1 MTPRPLSLLAIVA
14 VVGLSTGGLTINMA
28 AAQSDSAS
36 VPEVEWDTTLNFF
49 QFDADKFVGQRF
61 TAKCPPSTVNEAF
74 SGVFGTDVY
83 PSKSSICVAAVHA
96 GQIDK
101 AGGVVTVQ
109 LNPGEDG
116 YTGSVRNGV
125 ETADLPG
132 TPRSIVFVGPS
143 LADAHAQIHR
153 SYIPAI
159 DWDTKFTRTGFAHKQ
174 LVGQR
179 FTFNCPAA
187 PSDLRSRRVI
197 GTDSYAFSSM
207 ICRAAV
213 HSGRITTDGGIVS
226 LQMEPGDTK
235 LVGSIRN
242 GIETKDGPSGI
253 RTISFVASSVQN

>member
-1 MTPRPLSLLAIVA
+1 MTERPISTLAFAA
-14 VVGLSTGGLTINMA
+14 VVCLTASSATMNMA
-28 AAQSDSAS
+28 AAQNESPS
-36 VPEVEWDTTLNFF
+36 VPEIEWDTSLNFF
-49 QFDADKFVGQRF
+49 QFDADKFIGQRF
-61 TAKCPPSTVNEAF
+61 TAKCPASTVNEAF
-74 SGVFGTDVY
+74 AGVFGTDVY

-96 GQIDK
+96 GQID
-101 AGGVVTVQ
+101 ATGGVVTVQ
-109 LNPGEDG
+109 LNPGEDS
-116 YTGSVRNGV
+116 YKGSFRNGV

-132 TPRSIVFVGPS
+132 TQRSIVFVGPS
-143 LADAHAQIHR
+143 LAETHAQVHS

-213 HSGRITTDGGIVS
+213 HAGSITTDGGIVT
-226 LQMEPGDTK
+226 LQMEPGNTK

-242 GIETKDGPSGI
+242 GIETQDGASGI
-253 RTISFVASSVQN
+253 RSITFVESSVAN